1 MQDVHLIGIT
11 WDHTRG
17 YLPMVAT
24 AQRFGELHPEV
35 TIEWRKRSLK
45 AFGDQPLEE
54 LAPHFDLL
62 VIDHPFVGFAEAHG
76 LLLPLDELLSPAFL
90 ADQAAHSVGASYAS
104 YEYGGHLWALPI
116 DAATPVSA
124 WRADL
129 LALAGHAPP
138 ETWDELL
145 ALARLGLVAVPAV
158 KIDSLMH
165 WYMLC
170 IALGEE
176 PFGGVERVVAA
187 GIGTGALDLLRELL
201 ALCDPACLTR
211 NPIRTYEALVA
222 GAAAYCPF
230 GYGYSNYARAG
241 YAAEMLCFGEL
252 VRYNGTRLRSTLGG
266 TGLAISAACQHPAL
280 AARYAQLVA
289 SPACQR
295 GMYVHSG
302 GQPGHRTAWE
312 DPGVNAVCGDFFRN
326 TLQTLDEAFLRP
338 RYAGYDHF
346 QDTAA
351 ELVHAYLAD
360 GGNARHVVEQID
372 AAYRDSRRVS
382 REG

>member
-1 MQDVHLIGIT
+1 MEPASLTGIT

-24 AQRFGELHPEV
+24 AQRFGEQHPGV

-62 VIDHPFVGFAEAHG
+62 VIDHPFVGFAAKHS
-76 LLLPLDELLSPAFL
+76 LLLPLDEFLPAQFL
-90 ADQAAHSVGASYAS
+90 ADQAAHSVGASFPS

-124 WRADL
+124 WRPDL
-129 LALAGHAPP
+129 LQLAGQTPP
-138 ETWDELL
+138 QTWDELL

-176 PFGGVERVVAA
+176 PFGNPERVAA
-187 GIGTGALDLLRELL
+187 PEVGAGALQLLRELL

-230 GYGYSNYARAG
+230 GYGYSNYARSG
-241 YAAEMLCFGEL
+241 YAATELRFGGL
-252 VRYNGTRLRSTLGG
+252 VAYHGKRLRSTLGG
-266 TGLAISAACQHPAL
+266 TGLAISAACKHSAPAL
-280 AARYAQLVA
+280 EYAQLVA
-289 SPACQR
+289 ATASQC
-295 GMYVHSG
+295 GMYVYSG
-302 GQPGHRTAWE
+302 GQPGHRAAWE
-312 DPGVNAVCGDFFRN
+312 HHAVNALCADFFRD

-351 ELVHAYLAD
+351 ELLHAYLTN
-360 GGNARHVVEQID
+360 GGNPQPVIEQID
-372 AAYRDSRRVS
+372 AAYRASQQ
-382 REG
+382 